1 MSQPSRRPF
10 LPPPRFSRTVPGAV
24 APRARSRTA
33 SRTRGS
39 AGFATVLALALA
51 ATVPTADVQAL
62 PTARQSPRAKAA
74 GVSYDPRLA
83 PYYRQHLDW
92 HTCGKPAARPTGSTS
107 AGAGA
112 GAGSRMA
119 RERGFAC
126 ATVRVPLDYADPGG
140 AEVPL
145 AVARKPASGPGE
157 RLGSLLLNPGGPGG
171 SAVDFL
177 TGYAGEHYPEAVR
190 ARYDLVGVDPR
201 GVGHSAPV
209 RCLDG
214 PAMDRWAATD
224 LTPDDAAETAA
235 LRRSF
240 HAFADACRSRTGK
253 LLGHVSTA
261 EAARDL
267 DIVRA
272 VLGER
277 RLDYVGAS
285 YGTYLGATYAELFPH
300 RVGRMVLDG
309 AMDPSIDSRRLNLD
323 QTAGFET
330 AFRAFLRDCARR
342 EDCPLPAA
350 EPAANRALAA
360 FLTALDRA
368 PLRTDDG
375 KRRLSEAQATTG
387 IIAALYT
394 EAAWPALRRALG
406 EASGKDKDGTTLLS
420 MSDAYYERDADG
432 HYAPLMAANAA
443 VNCLDAP
450 PAFTGPAAVRAA
462 LPAFEK
468 ASPVFGRALA
478 WTALNCADWPHPATG
493 TPHRVTAAGAPPIVV
508 VGTTRDPATPYR
520 WARSL
525 AAQLTSGHLLT
536 YEGDG
541 HTAYNRGST
550 CIDTT
555 LTTYLLTGT
564 PPAPRT
570 TCH

>member
-1 MSQPSRRPF
+1 MS
-10 LPPPRFSRTVPGAV
+10 LPPRRLRLPL
-24 APRARSRTA
+24 RARW
-33 SRTRGS
+33 S
-39 AGFATVLALALA
+39 AGLATAFALALA
-51 ATVPTADVQAL
+51 TAAPATGGK
-62 PTARQSPRAKAA
+62 ARAA
-74 GVSYDPRLA
+74 EPPYEARLA
-83 PYYRQHLDW
+83 PYYGQHLDW
-92 HTCGKPAARPTGSTS
+92 HPCGKPAPRPA
-107 AGAGA
+107 AGRVA
-112 GAGSRMA
+112 A
-119 RERGFAC
+119 RERGFSC
-126 ATVRVPLDYADPGG
+126 AKVRVPLDYADPGG
-140 AEVPL
+140 AEVRL
-145 AVARKPASGPGE
+145 SVARKPANGPGE

-209 RCLDG
+209 HCLDG

-240 HAFADACRSRTGK
+240 HGFADACRSRTGE

-267 DIVRA
+267 DLVRA

-285 YGTYLGATYAELFPH
+285 YGTFLGATYAELFPR

-309 AMDPSIDSRRLNLD
+309 AMDPSISSRRLNLD

-342 EDCPLPAA
+342 EDCPLPTA
-350 EPAANRALAA
+350 EPAADRALAA
-360 FLTALDRA
+360 FLHALDRA
-368 PLRTDDG
+368 PLRTGDSTR
-375 KRRLSEAQATTG
+375 KLTEAQATTG
-387 IIAALYT
+387 ILAALYT
-394 EAAWPALRRALG
+394 EAAWPALRRALA
-406 EASGKDKDGTTLLS
+406 EARSGDKDGTMLLS
-420 MSDAYYERDADG
+420 MSDAYYERGADG
-432 HYAPLMAANAA
+432 HYSPLMAANAA

-450 PAFTGPAAVRAA
+450 AAFTGPAAVRAA
-462 LPAFEK
+462 LPDFEK
-468 ASPVFGRALA
+468 ASPAFGRALA
-478 WTALNCADWPHPATG
+478 WTALTCADWPHRPTG
-493 TPHRVTAAGAPPIVV
+493 TPHRITAPGAPPIVV

-550 CIDTT
+550 CIDTI

-564 PPAPRT
+564 PPTPHT

>member
-1 MSQPSRRPF
+1 MSLLPRRPHLPSR
-10 LPPPRFSRTVPGAV
+10 
-24 APRARSRTA
+24 ARWTA
-33 SRTRGS
+33 GL
-39 AGFATVLALALA
+39 AAILALALA
-51 ATVPTADVQAL
+51 ATVPTTGGKAL
-62 PTARQSPRAKAA
+62 AA
-74 GVSYDPRLA
+74 QTGGPSHAPRLA
-83 PYYRQHLDW
+83 PYYQQHVDW
-92 HTCGKPAARPTGSTS
+92 HTCGKPAAHT
-107 AGAGA
+107 AGRAV
-112 GAGSRMA
+112 A
-119 RERGFAC
+119 RERGLAC
-126 ATVRVPLDYADPGG
+126 ATVRVPLDYSDPGG
-140 AEVPL
+140 ADVAL
-145 AVARKPASGPGE
+145 SVARKPATGPGG

-201 GVGHSAPV
+201 GVGHSVPV

-214 PAMDRWAATD
+214 PGMDRWAATD
-224 LTPDDAAETAA
+224 VTPDDAADTAA

-240 HAFADACRSRTGK
+240 HGFAEACRSRTGT
-253 LLGHVSTA
+253 LLGHVSTT

-285 YGTYLGATYAELFPH
+285 YGTFLGATYAELFPR

-309 AMDPSIDSRRLNLD
+309 AMDPSLDARRLNLD
-323 QTAGFET
+323 QAAGFET
-330 AFRAFLRDCARR
+330 AFRAFQRDCAHR

-350 EPAANRALAA
+350 GPAANGTLAA
-360 FLTALDRA
+360 FLAALDRA
-368 PLRTDDG
+368 PLPTDDG
-375 KRRLSEAQATTG
+375 TRTLTEAQATTG

-406 EASGKDKDGTTLLS
+406 EAMDGDGTTLLS
-420 MSDAYYERDADG
+420 MSDAYYERGTNG
-432 HYAPLMAANAA
+432 HYSSLMAANTA

-462 LPAFEK
+462 LPDFEK

-478 WTALNCADWPHPATG
+478 WTALICADWPHPATG
-493 TPHRVTAAGAPPIVV
+493 TPHRITAEGAPPIVV

-525 AAQLTSGHLLT
+525 AAQLTSGRLLT

-550 CIDTT
+550 CVDTT

-564 PPAPRT
+564 PPTPDT